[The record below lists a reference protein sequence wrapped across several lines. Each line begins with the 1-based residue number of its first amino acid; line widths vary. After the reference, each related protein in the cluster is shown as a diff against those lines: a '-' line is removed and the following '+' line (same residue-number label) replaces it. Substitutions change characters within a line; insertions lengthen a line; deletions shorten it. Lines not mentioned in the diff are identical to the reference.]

1 MSNDQNAQKD
11 EDSLAPGNQTPGT
24 ATSVETDANQLI

>member
-1 MSNDQNAQKD
+1 MSDNQNAQED

-24 ATSVETDANQLI
+24 ATSVETDSDQLI